1 MRSKYLLCKSL
12 IISKSS
18 LNFELKQEIKDEEIE
33 LFKNLKLVS
42 ILIYIGIGFKNINTI
57 SMIIPTI
64 PNLPTLLK

>member
-12 IISKSS
+12 FISKSP

>member
-42 ILIYIGIGFKNINTI
+42 IFIYIGIGFKNINTI